1 MTFKKRIKK
10 YIKNINKRMN
20 GKKSIILWII
30 IGKAL
35 LLYGIVSFWI
45 GLHNMDLCH
54 NETSIEQQVNLMFC
68 ENEMNNLRLTLTEQ
82 LTNGDT
88 WSLSTCY
95 LSGMHKV
102 VNSIVFIVAGSFL
115 FGAYLSRASEVI
127 ENGN

>member
-1 MTFKKRIKK
+1 
-10 YIKNINKRMN
+10 
-20 GKKSIILWII
+20 
-30 IGKAL
+30 
-35 LLYGIVSFWI
+35 
-45 GLHNMDLCH
+45 MDLCH